1 MDNLLELVIEQD
13 NRPVTTSR
21 KVAEAFEKEHK
32 NVIRDIEGLDCSENF
47 RRLNFELSSYKSLQN
62 KEMPEYI
69 MSRDGFTFLA
79 MGYTGKKAAQFKEA
93 YIDAFNKMELA
104 LRSKQAK
111 TDSKQETINQLY
123 KFASLSG
130 VDKAYKNACV
140 AEALRL
146 LANTSTNTDKTKIEK
161 GELKFID
168 KVRYDKLAN
177 PQRPYTTEGI
187 AKVYGI
193 CEDELNAILKALGI
207 QACDIGVWFLTVPY
221 QHQGY
226 RVQGRTWLWTPA
238 GAELIYKALKT
249 LSISPLDE
257 SSKHSNPPAE

>member
-13 NRPVTTSR
+13 NKPVTTSR
-21 KVAEAFEKEHK
+21 TVAEAFEKEHK
-32 NVIRDIEGLDCSENF
+32 NVIRDIENLDCSFNF
-47 RRLNFELSSYKSLQN
+47 TQLNFELSEYKDSSGKVN
-62 KEMPEYI
+62 KMYI

-79 MGYTGKKAAQFKEA
+79 MGYTGKKAAQFKES
-93 YIDAFNKMELA
+93 YIDAFNKMEQM

-123 KFASLSG
+123 KFAAISG

-146 LANTSTNTDKTKIEK
+146 LTNTSISTDKAKIEK

-168 KVRYDKLAN
+168 KVRYDKLVN

-187 AKVYGI
+187 AKAYGM
-193 CEDELNAILKALGI
+193 DDGELNAILKALGI

-221 QHQGY
+221 QHQGF

-238 GAELIYKALKT
+238 GAELIYKSLKT
-249 LSISPLDE
+249 INISPLDE
-257 SSKHSNPPAE
+257 KHSNPPAE